1 MPAEK
6 AEYPVKMT
14 ARLLEVSRSG
24 FCSWL
29 AAGAPTDEWGHV
41 HDAVERV
48 WLESDCRFGARMVH
62 AFLPPEPGPAGA
74 LPRAQVHARAG
85 HTRRD
90 AQCQEAHHDT
100 RWGAPPKPDLV
111 AHDFT
116 GPVPTYKFVGDITYL
131 RTGQG
136 WLSLATVVDLNTR
149 MVVGWACVRA
159 HDRRHSRLGPRAGP
173 QARLRGR
180 GDHLPQR
187 PQQPAH
193 LGAAAS
199 WAREDDVGP
208 SCGGTGSRHGNAVA
222 ESFFATLKSEMYHHR
237 SPATREEARL
247 AVIGFIESSTTA
259 GAPTRQSATGCRPT

>member
-1 MPAEK
+1 MPARK

-29 AAGAPTDEWGHV
+29 ANGAPTDEWGHV

-100 RWGAPPKPDLV
+100 RWGRAPE
-111 AHDFT
+111 A
-116 GPVPTYKFVGDITYL
+116 GPSGARLHRP
-131 RTGQG
+131 
-136 WLSLATVVDLNTR
+136 
-149 MVVGWACVRA
+149 RA
-159 HDRRHSRLGPRAGP
+159 HL
-173 QARLRGR
+173 QVRGR
-180 GDHLPQR
+180 HHLPAHGAGLAVPGHRDR
-187 PQQPAH
+187 PQHPH
-193 LGAAAS
+193 GG
-199 WAREDDVGP
+199 RVGVCP
-208 SCGGTGSRHGNAVA
+208 SA
-222 ESFFATLKSEMYHHR
+222 
-237 SPATREEARL
+237 
-247 AVIGFIESSTTA
+247 
-259 GAPTRQSATGCRPT
+259 